1 MMPLPRNLL
10 VGAVV
15 FIGASSP
22 AEAQEMNLTGEVLTP
37 SGVPVSNA
45 KVLAMVDNGVTLL
58 DEILAETCSD
68 ANGKFTITLPQFH
81 SHVTL
86 IAVDH
91 KHGPGILSCRFES
104 LPQAKSVVLTLSE
117 PTAVIGEVLTEDG
130 LPVSNACVYV
140 VLLNSAGDPP
150 KPIPGNVTTKF
161 FRTYTSWDGKFQ
173 ITNLPLAAFGY
184 MQAYSTTPIRGASSI
199 CAFTAAK
206 TSSPLTLRI
215 KPYSRI
221 EGRVI
226 SENDKKP
233 VSNANIRLLPITLPW
248 IPHSITKSDSEGHFI
263 FMEVPA
269 GAYKICLMD
278 PTESKPLSIRQAVE
292 VWVAPDET
300 CSNVVLQTV
309 SPAHLLIKTTCEDT
323 DAPYPHV
330 TVEIVSPTGS
340 VCVKGATDSTGK
352 FIAAVPPDSYL
363 VRFSI
368 DNEVQKAVPLTAKSG
383 ETNVIEQIFSKR
395 KKIAARVVT
404 PDGSPLPYPKVLI
417 IDSEGEQQV
426 AQCYS
431 NGMFT
436 YKPLSWGDF
445 SQETLEEVTIIIS
458 SPTSNLILLTNLTSP
473 CTETMELC
481 TTPGVMVT
489 GTINFEG
496 ELPKQVNLSAYLL
509 LEIQSAEEYRLFN
522 LRMNPTNAQALPI
535 KLGGL
540 FPHLPQVIEI
550 SCDGYVPAVIDI
562 PIADTNSSVDFGTV
576 TMKQAKYSIC
586 GQVIDK
592 KGQPLTNRITIL
604 AKSLHENGPTL
615 ETNTDSHGRFVI
627 GGLFEGPAVIE
638 AFSENGNTA
647 LGSTLAQ
654 AGTTNVL
661 LIAGERCRAITG
673 KRLRRI
679 SGIIKTPDGKPVAGA
694 KVALVRYSG
703 LASVTTDSAGEFVLP
718 YFAPSRFAS
727 ETPSETLVAWYPEAQ
742 LAAIAEEEGE
752 ENEPIEITLAQTIK
766 VSGRSEDPLKEPI
779 PNARIFVRLALD
791 GYELVPWQTQTDSS
805 GRFVVEGLP
814 HPKSMLTICIT
825 NSGYLSI
832 RTNIVPEENVTCIDL
847 GTLTLQ
853 PRNLAV
859 TGKVLDPDEKPA
871 SKVSIL
877 GWITSYQG
885 ELDEFLYGIET
896 DANGNFIITNLAK
909 GQSVELKFYSKDCN
923 ALLTVP
929 AGASNIIV
937 QLKKSPRRHPSR
949 PTAKHASTTV
959 DLTEFHLPTEVTNQ
973 QWKLICVFDPEQR
986 PSKHLLRQLSEQF
999 QSITNQ
1005 NVQVIGIWQP
1015 VTDKE
1020 SFQAW
1025 RQSCPVPFPVG
1036 FRTNASEKT
1045 QWIDQIESLPYLLLL
1060 NPQGRT
1066 AVKNLEL
1073 EELEATLTKH
1083 REQSP

>member
-1 MMPLPRNLL
+1 MMPLPGILL
-10 VGAVV
+10 VGAIV
-15 FIGASSP
+15 FIAASS
-22 AEAQEMNLTGEVLTP
+22 AAGAQEMHLTGEVLTP

-45 KVLAMVDNGVTLL
+45 KVLAMVDNGATTFGETLF
-58 DEILAETCSD
+58 ETYSD
-68 ANGKFTITLPQFH
+68 ANGKFTIALPQFH

-86 IAVDH
+86 IAIDQ
-91 KHGPGILSCRFES
+91 KHGPGILSCQFES
-104 LPQAKSVVLTLSE
+104 PSQAKSLVLTLSE
-117 PTAVIGEVLTEDG
+117 PAAVTGEVLTEDG
-130 LPVSNACVYV
+130 MRVSNACVYV
-140 VLLNSAGDPP
+140 VLLNSTGDSP
-150 KPIPGNVTTKF
+150 KLIPGYVTTKF

-173 ITNLPLAAFGY
+173 FTNLPLAAFGY
-184 MQAYSTTPIRGASSI
+184 VQAYSTAPIRGASSI

-221 EGRVI
+221 KGRVI
-226 SENDKKP
+226 SEIDKKP
-233 VSNANIRLLPITLPW
+233 VSNAYIRLLPITHPW
-248 IPHSITKSDSEGHFI
+248 IPDPITKSDAEGHFI
-263 FMEVPA
+263 FSDVPA

-278 PTESKPLSIRQAVE
+278 PTESKPLFIRQAVE
-292 VWVAPDET
+292 VWVAPEET

-323 DAPYPHV
+323 EAPYPHV

-352 FIAAVPPDSYL
+352 FIAAVPPGSYL
-363 VRFSI
+363 VRFLT

-395 KKIAARVVT
+395 KKIVARVVT
-404 PDGSPLPYPKVLI
+404 PDGSPLPYPNVLI
-417 IDSEGEQQV
+417 IDSEGEQHV

-436 YKPLSWGDF
+436 YKPLSWGSF

-489 GTINFEG
+489 GAINFDG
-496 ELPKQVNLSAYLL
+496 EPPKQVNLSAYLL

-522 LRMNPTNAQALPI
+522 LRMNLTNAQALPI

-576 TMKQAKYSIC
+576 TMKRAKYDIC

-592 KGQPLTNRITIL
+592 NGQPLTNRVTIL
-604 AKSLHENGPTL
+604 AKSLHENGPIL

-627 GGLFEGPAVIE
+627 AGLFEGPALIE

-661 LIAGERCRAITG
+661 FIAGERCRTITG

-727 ETPSETLVAWYPEAQ
+727 ETPPETLVAWYPEAQ
-742 LAAIAEEEGE
+742 LAAIAEGVEES
-752 ENEPIEITLAQTIK
+752 EPIEITLAQTIK
-766 VSGRSEDPLKEPI
+766 VSGRSADPLKEPI
-779 PNARIFVRLALD
+779 PNACIFVRLGLD
-791 GYELVPWQTQTDSS
+791 GYELIPWQTQTDSS

-814 HPKSMLTICIT
+814 HTKSTLTICIT

-859 TGKVLDPDEKPA
+859 TGKVLDPDKKPA
-871 SKVSIL
+871 SKASIL
-877 GWITSYQG
+877 GWITSEQG
-885 ELDEFLYGIET
+885 ELGEFLNGIET

-909 GQSVELKFYSKDCN
+909 GQSVELMFYSKDCY
-923 ALLTVP
+923 ASLTVP

-949 PTAKHASTTV
+949 PTAKHASTTL
-959 DLTEFHLPTEVTNQ
+959 DLTEFHLPTEVTDQ

-986 PSKHLLRQLSEQF
+986 PSKHLLRQLSEQY

-1025 RQSCPVPFPVG
+1025 RQSSPVPFPVG
-1036 FRTNASEKT
+1036 FRTNRSEKT

-1060 NPQGRT
+1060 DPQGRT
-1066 AVKNLEL
+1066 TVKDLEL
-1073 EELEATLTKH
+1073 EELQSTLTKH